1 MELSDLAVGGC
12 EGAAGVS
19 RRRCGGEEE
28 CGIICG
34 EGGNTMPAVME
45 QIDRMTT
52 EEKFKTMDY
61 IWSSLSVSDEVKF
74 PAWHEREL
82 KATEER
88 VAAGVERPIPW
99 KTARAF
105 LVGAV

>member
-1 MELSDLAVGGC
+1 
-12 EGAAGVS
+12 
-19 RRRCGGEEE
+19 
-28 CGIICG
+28 
-34 EGGNTMPAVME
+34 MPAVME

-61 IWSSLSVSDEVKF
+61 IWSSLSVSDETKF
-74 PAWHEREL
+74 PVWHEREL

-99 KTARAF
+99 RTARAF

>member
-1 MELSDLAVGGC
+1 
-12 EGAAGVS
+12 
-19 RRRCGGEEE
+19 
-28 CGIICG
+28 
-34 EGGNTMPAVME
+34 MPAVMD

-61 IWSSLSVSDEVKF
+61 IWSSISVSDDVKF
-74 PAWHEREL
+74 PTWHEREL

-88 VAAGVERPIPW
+88 VAAGLECPIPW

-105 LVGAV
+105 LTGAV

>member
-1 MELSDLAVGGC
+1 
-12 EGAAGVS
+12 
-19 RRRCGGEEE
+19 
-28 CGIICG
+28 
-34 EGGNTMPAVME
+34 MPAVME

-61 IWSSLSVSDEVKF
+61 IWSSLSVSDDTRF

-99 KTARAF
+99 ETARAF